1 MVSGLKF
8 IKEVDDDD
16 LSVQADDSSMGHF
29 DTEDD
34 FLENAPNYDDAE
46 YYCYYFGDSEDG
58 AMKTGRTTIEI
69 DGDSFTFN
77 FETSGSK
84 KGQGTTGV
92 DDDKIY
98 QSGMLL
104 KAGSDEKYQVVVKKV
119 NKDNGNETYTKLED
133 AEDFMKNVGAQPAD
147 ASSVDLG
154 ALGITRKAEDID
166 ELYIIPGYTEDQYT
180 LVNTSGKIIDRKSR
194 NKDGNDFI
202 YCVNASGVIKAI
214 YTEQ

>member
-1 MVSGLKF
+1 
-8 IKEVDDDD
+8 
-16 LSVQADDSSMGHF
+16 
-29 DTEDD
+29 
-34 FLENAPNYDDAE
+34 
-46 YYCYYFGDSEDG
+46 
-58 AMKTGRTTIEI
+58 
-69 DGDSFTFN
+69 
-77 FETSGSK
+77 
-84 KGQGTTGV
+84 
-92 DDDKIY
+92 
-98 QSGMLL
+98 
-104 KAGSDEKYQVVVKKV
+104 
-119 NKDNGNETYTKLED
+119 
-133 AEDFMKNVGAQPAD
+133 MKNVGAQPAD